1 LLPKQLLPYWQFIE
15 KYPLFEAF
23 VIIAAFWILAYL
35 VRRFVIGFL
44 SKLAS
49 HTKSKLDDQ
58 IVDSLKAPIFNAM
71 IAIGIILGTRS
82 AGFIDG
88 FAKYITPVV
97 LTWVVLSLTRAML
110 NVSSSIISTL
120 SRDRRRFLAIDVRT
134 EPLLIIVSKIVTL
147 VICAYIVLVIWGI
160 NPVGLLASAGI
171 VGIAIGF
178 AAKDT
183 LANLFSGVFIL
194 ADRPYKMGDYVNLES
209 GERGRVTHIG
219 IRSTR
224 ILTRDDIEV
233 TVPNGVIGNAKVVNE
248 SGGPQR
254 RIRIR
259 LDVQCT
265 YEANLEKV
273 IEVLIEVAQAQEK
286 VCDYPTPMIRIQ
298 GFGESGID
306 LQLRGWIDE
315 PQDRGLTKHLLY
327 MEIHKAFKEH
337 DLEIPYPKRDINIT
351 SNN

>member
-1 LLPKQLLPYWQFIE
+1 MPKQLLPYWQFIE
-15 KYPLFEAF
+15 KYPLLEAF
-23 VIIAAFWILAYL
+23 VIVAAFWILAYL

-58 IVDSLKAPIFNAM
+58 IIVSLKAPIFNAM
-71 IAIGIILGTRS
+71 IAVGIIIGTRS

-97 LTWVVLSLTRAML
+97 LTWVVLSLTRAVS

-233 TVPNGVIGNAKVVNE
+233 TVPKTRYQ
-248 SGGPQR
+248 SYQQR
-254 RIRIR
+254 
-259 LDVQCT
+259 
-265 YEANLEKV
+265 
-273 IEVLIEVAQAQEK
+273 VLQ
-286 VCDYPTPMIRIQ
+286 
-298 GFGESGID
+298 
-306 LQLRGWIDE
+306 
-315 PQDRGLTKHLLY
+315 
-327 MEIHKAFKEH
+327 
-337 DLEIPYPKRDINIT
+337 
-351 SNN
+351 

>member
-1 LLPKQLLPYWQFIE
+1 
-15 KYPLFEAF
+15 
-23 VIIAAFWILAYL
+23 
-35 VRRFVIGFL
+35 
-44 SKLAS
+44 
-49 HTKSKLDDQ
+49 
-58 IVDSLKAPIFNAM
+58 M
-71 IAIGIILGTRS
+71 IAIGVIIGTRS

-88 FAKYITPVV
+88 FAKYITPIV
-97 LTWVVLSLTRAML
+97 LTWVVLSLTRAVL
-110 NVSSSIISTL
+110 EVSSSIISTL

-147 VICAYIVLVIWGI
+147 IICAYIVLVIWGI

-194 ADRPYKMGDYVNLES
+194 ADRPYKMGDYVNLEG

-259 LDVQCT
+259 LDVQCA
-265 YEANLEKV
+265 YEADLEKAIEVLVDLAKAQKKSANTQHRLFVYWVLEKV
-273 IEVLIEVAQAQEK
+273 VSTCNYEDGL
-286 VCDYPTPMIRIQ
+286 MSR
-298 GFGESGID
+298 GI
-306 LQLRGWIDE
+306 
-315 PQDRGLTKHLLY
+315 
-327 MEIHKAFKEH
+327 AV
-337 DLEIPYPKRDINIT
+337 
-351 SNN
+351 